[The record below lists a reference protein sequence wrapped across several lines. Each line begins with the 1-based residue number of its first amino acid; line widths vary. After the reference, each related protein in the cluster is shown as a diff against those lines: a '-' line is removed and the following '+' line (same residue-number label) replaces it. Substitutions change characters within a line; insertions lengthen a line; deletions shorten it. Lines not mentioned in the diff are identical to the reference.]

1 MEISHTHIFVD
12 LIEFIS
18 NLEIVFEFI
27 EFLFQEFERKNKK
40 FSTDLCLKRIKNS
53 QFCDFCFQDSNYEY
67 FTH

>member
-40 FSTDLCLKRIKNS
+40 FSRLVSEED
-53 QFCDFCFQDSNYEY
+53 
-67 FTH
+67 